1 MSENYTPG
9 DNALQVAPYDTV
21 FLSQRDLSLR
31 VPINFVTVPGVSL
44 TAACFDAKQYED
56 DNSANCISNLLSV
69 GFRRFVVDLY
79 WDESRNVWSFCPV
92 AMPASIPDLT
102 SLSTLVVSPGPAT
115 SSSSLASGTYTY
127 SSPLTTPTSF
137 SSTSRVLLPRQDAM
151 SPTPSFSSSFSTSA
165 AIISDNF
172 LGNVL
177 PITSSIPDSPSQ
189 PLVSI
194 GPYVCTS
201 TINLSVFYTQ
211 FLDYIQKTEN
221 TLQAHLI
228 YVILNIHA
236 SSTTNSPDSP
246 APEPSNLPS
255 DSNLLGYQFMANLS
269 EFVYTRSNLFSDRLN
284 LNNSWYDVRRE
295 IYTPVEGYYQTASSP
310 EGILSTVDGWPSES
324 YIEFARSKRLL
335 LGWGTVDPQMAGYN
349 FSGDSD
355 IIFPNGFIEDV
366 QTNVSATAG
375 GDLTS
380 GYITPLLNLTQ
391 TTTNCGISAQLNK
404 TLLSVPAFV
413 DPIPYQSFSYATIW
427 SWAPNEPRNTSDIDS
442 SVFRCAISNRD
453 RSGRW
458 TVDDCDQK
466 RYAACRARGQPY
478 NWTLTP
484 ITTTY
489 NTADHHCPQSYD
501 FAVPRTAL
509 ENSYLTEAMR
519 DTDRDWD
526 GHGAWVDFNSL
537 DIENCWTTGGPNA
550 TCPWKEAVTEKM
562 NFRKRIILVP
572 TICGIIIVIIC
583 VLAFWNKCFWQ
594 RKVRKRK
601 RKRGGEKV
609 LYEGVPS

>member
-380 GYITPLLNLTQ
+380 GCFFGNDTVGLAKSNSSWAVG
-391 TTTNCGISAQLNK
+391 TT
-404 TLLSVPAFV
+404 VP
-413 DPIPYQSFSYATIW
+413 DFSYPTTASAGKSLNRLLRYSTNTFRHN
-427 SWAPNEPRNTSDIDS
+427 SPPEPYTDHNQLRHFCTAKQNTSLRS
-442 SVFRCAISNRD
+442 CFRGPHPISIFLLRHNLVLGSQRA
-453 RSGRW
+453 
-458 TVDDCDQK
+458 QK
-466 RYAACRARGQPY
+466 
-478 NWTLTP
+478 
-484 ITTTY
+484 
-489 NTADHHCPQSYD
+489 
-501 FAVPRTAL
+501 
-509 ENSYLTEAMR
+509 YL
-519 DTDRDWD
+519 
-526 GHGAWVDFNSL
+526 G
-537 DIENCWTTGGPNA
+537 
-550 TCPWKEAVTEKM
+550 
-562 NFRKRIILVP
+562 
-572 TICGIIIVIIC
+572 
-583 VLAFWNKCFWQ
+583 
-594 RKVRKRK
+594 
-601 RKRGGEKV
+601 
-609 LYEGVPS
+609 Y